1 MIEPKKPKNVHYF
14 WIAFFS
20 IGVVLFSLNV
30 ILGLWQRNFTMK
42 DVLYIFLALG
52 FAGNL
57 IKEIKSKDKYQ

>member
-1 MIEPKKPKNVHYF
+1 MIEPKKPKYVHYF
-14 WIAFFS
+14 WITFFS

-30 ILGLWQRNFTMK
+30 ALGLFQRNFTIK